1 MDRVLLLLDRESNR
15 ELVAECLSASYQVLV
30 PASDADI
37 ERDFDLG
44 IIDGPALDRL
54 WEPVRRRRQ
63 RERPVLLPFLLV
75 TPKPDVRM
83 ITRHIWRSI
92 DELILSPVEKI
103 ELHIRAEVLLR
114 ARRLSLAL
122 REEVQIAEHERRRAT
137 AALESRARL
146 IRGLTHDL
154 KNPLGAIQGFAAML
168 LGEALGELNDEQRS
182 WIERIQRATRE
193 TLSLLEDLLEL
204 LRAESGRLPI
214 HVKRTDVAHLVR
226 SAADEHRGMAEAAG
240 HRLEVDVPHGLPPV
254 ETDPDRVNQIL
265 DNLLSNALKYTP
277 PPGRVRIHVAAF
289 AGGEAPRPGPAVGI
303 SVSDTG
309 PGIPRAEQKRVF
321 QEFARLAPAGES
333 SSAGL
338 GLAISRTI
346 ARLLGGEIT
355 LESEPGRGATFTL
368 WLPVKLEAERKE
380 PTAEAA

>member
-15 ELVAECLSASYQVLV
+15 QLVADWLRGSYQVLV
-30 PASDADI
+30 PASDAEI
-37 ERDFDLG
+37 ERRFDLG

-63 RERPVLLPFLLV
+63 REQPVLLPFLLV

-114 ARRLSLAL
+114 GRRLSLAL
-122 REEVQIAEHERRRAT
+122 REEAQIAEHERRRAA

-154 KNPLGAIQGFAAML
+154 KNPLGAIQGFTGML
-168 LGEALGELNDEQRS
+168 LAEALGELNEEQRR
-182 WIERIQRATRE
+182 WIERIQRATWDSLR
-193 TLSLLEDLLEL
+193 LLEDLLEL

-214 HVKRTDVAHLVR
+214 HVQRTDIAQLVR
-226 SAADEHRGMAEAAG
+226 DAADEHRGLAEAAG
-240 HRLEVDVPHGLPPV
+240 LRLEVDAPRGLPPL
-254 ETDPDRVNQIL
+254 ETDPHRVHQIL

-277 PPGRVRIHVAAF
+277 APGRVRIRVAAF
-289 AGGEAPRPGPAVGI
+289 AEREAPWPGPAVGI

-309 PGIPRAEQKRVF
+309 PGIPRADQERIF
-321 QEFARLAPAGES
+321 QEFARLTPAGEPF
-333 SSAGL
+333 SAGL

-346 ARLLGGEIT
+346 ARLLGGELT
-355 LESEPGRGATFTL
+355 LDSEPGRGSTFTL
-368 WLPVKLEAERKE
+368 WLPVRAQGGARR
-380 PTAEAA
+380 AAG